1 MHLDL
6 SDEAAAALTREL
18 HHIVESDRYPFSP
31 RIRTLKAIL
40 AKLDPPAPRPEPP
53 PPPLN
58 AGAAPDVGCGRWRR

>member
-6 SDEAAAALTREL
+6 SDDEAAALIQEL
-18 HHIVESDRYPFSP
+18 HDIVESDRYLFSP
-31 RIRTLKAIL
+31 RIRTLRAIL
-40 AKLDPPAPRPEPP
+40 AELDPLAPRPEP